1 MNTINY
7 NPKQSKPLNWLFP
20 LLLVMVIGSYLFIHQ
35 VNDTQQKV
43 TESTTVTSVSASPMP
58 KPPGKDKYSRW
69 KGKNK
74 YKGKCNQK
82 DALSHILCGHSFK
95 SKIAGKSKFL
105 KEFSNKKALKNIGN
119 QVYGQGTWSYQ
130 GASKTWKI
138 VLDMGK
144 TIGKDLAGNPS
155 SIVQLIVNSKGEIL
169 TMFVL

>member
-1 MNTINY
+1 MLLQCQNHQEKINY
-7 NPKQSKPLNWLFP
+7 
-20 LLLVMVIGSYLFIHQ
+20 
-35 VNDTQQKV
+35 
-43 TESTTVTSVSASPMP
+43 A
-58 KPPGKDKYSRW
+58 RW

-74 YKGKCNQK
+74 YKGKCSQK

-130 GASKTWKI
+130 SASKTWKV

-144 TIGKDLAGNPS
+144 TIGKDLTGQPS